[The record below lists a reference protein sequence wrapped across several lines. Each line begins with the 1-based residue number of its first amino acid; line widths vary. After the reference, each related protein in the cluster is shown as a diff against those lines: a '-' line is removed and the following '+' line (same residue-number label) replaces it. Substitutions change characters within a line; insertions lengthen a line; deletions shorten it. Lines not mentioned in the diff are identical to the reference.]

1 MNEYYKIEEICKVK
15 GGKRIPQGCT
25 LQDAP
30 NEHPYIRILDMYQG
44 RILNI
49 SDEMQYA
56 KEEYWS
62 IIKNYIVKKG
72 DVIYS
77 GSVVKTQI
85 QSFYNELIYVVE
97 EGEGCSPY
105 AA

>member
-1 MNEYYKIEEICKVK
+1 MAKCFKELQKEIINE
-15 GGKRIPQGCT
+15 
-25 LQDAP
+25 
-30 NEHPYIRILDMYQG
+30 M
-44 RILNI
+44 
-49 SDEMQYA
+49 
-56 KEEYWS
+56 
-62 IIKNYIVKKG
+62 KKQ
-72 DVIYS
+72 VPKYS

>member
-1 MNEYYKIEEICKVK
+1 M
-15 GGKRIPQGCT
+15 
-25 LQDAP
+25 
-30 NEHPYIRILDMYQG
+30 
-44 RILNI
+44 
-49 SDEMQYA
+49 
-56 KEEYWS
+56 
-62 IIKNYIVKKG
+62 IIKDLKMWLCKLIPKVH
-72 DVIYS
+72 YS

>member
-1 MNEYYKIEEICKVK
+1 MKLKK
-15 GGKRIPQGCT
+15 WR
-25 LQDAP
+25 
-30 NEHPYIRILDMYQG
+30 M
-44 RILNI
+44 
-49 SDEMQYA
+49 M
-56 KEEYWS
+56 
-62 IIKNYIVKKG
+62 IIKDLKMWLCKLIPKVH
-72 DVIYS
+72 YS